1 MNPDFS
7 KDERAALESSL
18 TALLLGELPHDQAA
32 ALHQKLAQDVEFAK
46 LYERLKQTINL
57 VREAV
62 ASPASQT
69 ADQPTPHKLSDERR
83 QELLQQFKTITP
95 KQFAP
100 PRRRRTPWLVRVGI
114 AAALVLLLAATLLP
128 HFTNRT
134 RSLAQKAMN
143 RDVGERLQI
152 SGAASA
158 PSADSSLGNLSRND
172 GQDQNAS
179 GEHAFS
185 GGTPIMAALVEQAAP
200 PAISAGTAIVLP
212 RALEVAEA
220 VTAPAGAV
228 AGKPWPNTSMTKG
241 FPGDSSGQGGGM
253 GGRGGSGGSGG
264 ETGGNLLRVEGRQNE
279 VAAVGSGFREPEA
292 LGTLEAGRP
301 VSPLVATA
309 NDEAAAA
316 ASELVPLEIKLPAP
330 AYKGTPKD
338 VQNDGDLKQNE
349 APGGPSSPPM
359 VAGNSSFGFGLQ
371 ADSTVQGPGGSQ
383 PQTAPEANAFR
394 RRYAS
399 AAPPPAANKPA
410 VTAAPANVP
419 SHAAS
424 AISHDARLL
433 YEMGKLAEADVKLK
447 QALKEDPHN
456 EEVLRSL
463 NLVSEA
469 KFNQAAKSHEVPLRQ
484 NIPTYIPTD
493 TTNYNTASAT
503 LRQNIRTVEQAWA
516 NPVNR
521 ELLPAESIPAEGLT
535 SAGRSAA
542 PARTEEAPASRRLR
556 VEKFGVAMPDTE
568 RTAGDLVVSGRGLK
582 PGQDTAGI
590 RKGAELLREPGT
602 GEPGQPNP
610 TSGAVGGFAAI
621 PQGQAGGGGF
631 GGTLASSSNERQYPK
646 STFIGDADFSVAPQ
660 TRRQVN
666 IADEAT
672 ARAIGQMLTNTSGGA
687 NANAD
692 WLYQSSGSR
701 SLADGQ
707 KAPVLGDLPALG
719 QFFRNE
725 SSTAGKDTK
734 ALGFDGY
741 LGNVLVRNRQPA
753 DGRDKDAAK
762 FELAAELPPITTTD
776 YDYDRGDFGAIVST
790 PVAVPGQPA
799 SGAVAVDNWADGSG
813 NANTPPGLA
822 KDKPLSTEL
831 AYKLDSVA
839 LGVQDLHR
847 DSRLASGALKA
858 KVQEKVK
865 SVDLNDNEAIAL
877 TGKSRPKGESDGYQK
892 DGQTLP
898 SYFPVNV
905 VGFVPTSATVP
916 ASAES
921 KKSITVGAT
930 EAARPM
936 TSPIVLPPAQGETSL
951 ALKSSAVTDQKP
963 QLLAEAKRGLEELQR
978 SRQILDTKI
987 ASEKIDAEL
996 PKTTMVEIADK
1007 AVPAAAPSSTLWE
1020 KLSGKAGEYKST
1032 ARIKV
1037 ESDQSDNARPIVWAD
1052 YDHDGYQDLMVNH
1065 NAPNL
1070 IQIESE
1076 AIQSEA
1082 VLGKVI
1088 KDLNLNA
1095 EWGKKQGGGTL
1106 TTAETMAQLK
1116 KKLDLRPV
1124 QNTSLLEIGVKSD
1137 KPEEAA
1143 NIANAIAGAYKAH
1156 RSEQRAQL
1164 TKGGIAALEERYVEQ
1179 NKKVREAQKKVD
1191 DLGAKL
1197 QVPDGATQAPKT
1209 DATPSKPATPAAIP
1223 QPEVQ
1228 TTESVFSTFSLNV
1241 SDVSFKLA
1249 AASLEKGVMPELA
1262 TVRSEEFINAF
1273 DYRDPEPPSG
1283 VPVAFAWERAQYPF
1297 AQNRDLLRFSIKTAA
1312 LGRQPGRPLNL
1323 VLLLDNSGS
1332 MERADRVRIIQKALR
1347 VLAGELQPQDK
1358 FSVVTFA
1365 RTAHLWVDGVPGNQA
1380 AQVADQ
1386 VSGLTP
1392 KGGTNLEDAM
1402 NLAYQTALRHYL
1414 PTGVNRVVLLT
1425 DGAANLGN
1433 VAPEALKQQVEA
1445 NRKQGIALDC
1455 FGIGWEGYND
1465 DLLEILSRNGDGRY
1479 GFVNTP
1485 EEAATE
1491 FAGQLAGALHVA
1503 ASDVKVQVEFNPGR
1517 VTAYRQIGYARHQL
1531 TKEQFRDNTV
1541 DAAEIAAQEA
1551 GNALYVVEVNAHGNG
1566 PLATVRV
1573 RYKVPGTADY
1583 HEHEWPVPYTG
1594 NALPLEQASPAMRL
1608 TATASAF
1615 SEWLVSSP
1623 YAGEVT
1629 PDRLLGCLSSV
1640 PEVYGADARPKK
1652 LEWMIRQ
1659 AKSIAGQ

>member
-292 LGTLEAGRP
+292 LG
-301 VSPLVATA
+301 
-309 NDEAAAA
+309 
-316 ASELVPLEIKLPAP
+316 
-330 AYKGTPKD
+330 
-338 VQNDGDLKQNE
+338 
-349 APGGPSSPPM
+349 
-359 VAGNSSFGFGLQ
+359 
-371 ADSTVQGPGGSQ
+371 
-383 PQTAPEANAFR
+383 
-394 RRYAS
+394 
-399 AAPPPAANKPA
+399 
-410 VTAAPANVP
+410 
-419 SHAAS
+419 
-424 AISHDARLL
+424 
-433 YEMGKLAEADVKLK
+433 
-447 QALKEDPHN
+447 
-456 EEVLRSL
+456 
-463 NLVSEA
+463 
-469 KFNQAAKSHEVPLRQ
+469 
-484 NIPTYIPTD
+484 
-493 TTNYNTASAT
+493 
-503 LRQNIRTVEQAWA
+503 
-516 NPVNR
+516 
-521 ELLPAESIPAEGLT
+521 
-535 SAGRSAA
+535 
-542 PARTEEAPASRRLR
+542 
-556 VEKFGVAMPDTE
+556 
-568 RTAGDLVVSGRGLK
+568 
-582 PGQDTAGI
+582 
-590 RKGAELLREPGT
+590 
-602 GEPGQPNP
+602 
-610 TSGAVGGFAAI
+610 
-621 PQGQAGGGGF
+621 
-631 GGTLASSSNERQYPK
+631 
-646 STFIGDADFSVAPQ
+646 TFIGDADFSVAPQ

-996 PKTTMVEIADK
+996 PKSTMVEIVDK

-1020 KLSGKAGEYKST
+1020 KLSGKAGQYKST

-1037 ESDQSDNARPIVWAD
+1037 ESDQSDNARQGVWGD

-1076 AIQSEA
+1076 TIQSEA

-1106 TTAETMAQLK
+1106 TTAETIAQLK

-1137 KPEEAA
+1137 QPEEAA

-1209 DATPSKPATPAAIP
+1209 DATPSKPAAPAAIP

-1228 TTESVFSTFSLNV
+1228 TTENGFSTFSLNV

-1392 KGGTNLEDAM
+1392 EGGTNLEDAM

-1503 ASDVKVQVEFNPGR
+1503 AADVKVQVEFNPGR
-1517 VTAYRQIGYARHQL
+1517 VTAYRQIGYAKHQL

-1659 AKSIAGQ
+1659 AKSIAGK